1 VVTDQ
6 DLTQLLKRSF
16 DELTTDV
23 VAAPNLGTELRRRHH
38 IARRRVRAAQVALPA
53 AAAASLGWAVASGTH
68 TSPAAPSARAAVAP
82 VTHDPGRVVAR
93 PVAYR
98 LALPRTSTSFPCLT
112 DGTVQATRE
121 TTTWLVGG
129 GTDCT
134 MIVVQSVGSLPADA
148 APIELA
154 GVRGLYGSSDA
165 DSRTVYSRDPNGGTW
180 SAVTVAAGVSDAS
193 LARFYV
199 PAN

>member
-23 VAAPNLGTELRRRHH
+23 VAAPNIGTEVRRRHR

-53 AAAASLGWAVASGTH
+53 AAAASVGWVVVSGTH
-68 TSPAAPSARAAVAP
+68 DAPVAPSAHGTGVPAAHASGRAPIRTVS
-82 VTHDPGRVVAR
+82 
-93 PVAYR
+93 YR

-112 DGTVQATRE
+112 AGTVQATHE
-121 TTTWLVGG
+121 STTWLVGG

-134 MIVVQSVGSLPADA
+134 MIVVQSVAALPVGA

-154 GVRGLYGSSDA
+154 GVPGLYGSSDA
-165 DSRTVYSRDPNGGTW
+165 DSRTVYSRDANGATW
-180 SAVTVAAGVSDAS
+180 SAVTVAASVSDAT

-199 PAN
+199 PAG